1 MDKEAIRGELK
12 KVREEIKTLKK
23 EFSMKKKEKEDH
35 FDKGESYSTEINALY
50 DEIKK
55 IEVEN
60 NLEAINKDLDERKV
74 VLAELKTK
82 LEELDTKFNEMK
94 KTSRPVTDKPVVKT
108 ISAEKARK
116 EVKELE
122 LKLQTQVLSLDKES
136 ELIKQI
142 QDYKKVLESVTGI
155 SSDEEGEEG
164 DDAFKA
170 LKRELNSVRRK
181 FNNTEKKIRSLYK
194 QIRIISKDKKQR
206 YKQID
211 DLRDMKK
218 KSFEEFR
225 TIKKFYTETGKN
237 PKDLFKKEV
246 EMLESLGESPKQ
258 KKKTKDVDMKALRKE
273 AEDKLFKKGGVL
285 TTEDLLAFQK

>member
-1 MDKEAIRGELK
+1 MDKEAIRAELK
-12 KVREEIKTLKK
+12 NVRDEIRTLKK
-23 EFSMKKKEKEDH
+23 DFSIKKKEKEDH
-35 FDKGESYSTEINALY
+35 FDKGESYSTDINALY

-55 IEVEN
+55 IEVDN

-74 VLAELKTK
+74 VLVELKTK
-82 LEELDTKFNEMK
+82 LEELDSKFNEMK

-108 ISAEKARK
+108 ISAERARK

-142 QDYKKVLESVTGI
+142 QEFKKIIDSVSVV
-155 SSDEEGEEG
+155 SSDEDGEEG
-164 DDAFKA
+164 DDVFKSI
-170 LKRELNSVRRK
+170 KRELNSVRRK

-225 TIKKFYTETGKN
+225 NIKKFYTETGKN
-237 PKDLFKKEV
+237 LKDLFKKEV
-246 EMLESLGESPKQ
+246 EMLESIGESPKQ
-258 KKKTKDVDMKALRKE
+258 RKRVRDVDMKALRKE